1 MSNPSS
7 TLCADRL
14 LLQRLRKSQSGTAL
28 YGDSQQAAEDL
39 QEPSVYQTYENASQ
53 QRLIVVANRLP
64 VSAVRERDGSWS
76 LQVHPQ
82 NAAPPTQD
90 SCAIAHLS
98 THTIDP
104 RLQSFKSCESSAE
117 VGLSSPA
124 CMPASLLGIVR
135 FCDHCIQ

>member
-1 MSNPSS
+1 MWHHDEQASS

-76 LQVHPQ
+76 LQVHAQ
-82 NAAPPTQD
+82 KAANQ
-90 SCAIAHLS
+90 CRNLAQLA
-98 THTIDP
+98 
-104 RLQSFKSCESSAE
+104 QQKF
-117 VGLSSPA
+117 
-124 CMPASLLGIVR
+124 M
-135 FCDHCIQ
+135 

>member
-1 MSNPSS
+1 MWHQGERPFS

-76 LQVHPQ
+76 LQVH
-82 NAAPPTQD
+82 AHEGVPPMQESCSVD
-90 SCAIAHLS
+90 S
-98 THTIDP
+98 
-104 RLQSFKSCESSAE
+104 Q
-117 VGLSSPA
+117 
-124 CMPASLLGIVR
+124 
-135 FCDHCIQ
+135 